1 MSKQRRT
8 FRYWLQQL
16 HLWIGL
22 ILLLPLVMMG
32 VTGAVLV
39 YGHDIEHLLGQGE
52 PPARAVGE
60 WRLPGELIE
69 AARTASSDPTRIP
82 IAVR

>member
-1 MSKQRRT
+1 MSKSPKPQRRS

-32 VTGAVLV
+32 ITGAVLV
-39 YGHDIEHLLGQGE
+39 YAHDIEHLLGD
-52 PPARAVGE
+52 RKST
-60 WRLPGELIE
+60 RLN
-69 AARTASSDPTRIP
+69 SSHSSPSRMP
-82 IAVR
+82 SSA